1 VQIAVFL
8 LTVQIGITLV
18 SILSGALS
26 GATLGLRLAER
37 TLEAPA
43 HVRGFLFAITEQIV
57 MSALPPKTDK

>member
-8 LTVQIGITLV
+8 LTVQIGISLV

-26 GATLGLRLAER
+26 GATLGLRLAEW

-43 HVRGFLFAITEQIV
+43 HVRGFLFAIT
-57 MSALPPKTDK
+57 DKS

>member
-26 GATLGLRLAER
+26 GATLGLRLAEW
-37 TLEAPA
+37 TLEVQA
-43 HVRGFLFAITEQIV
+43 HVRGFLFAIT
-57 MSALPPKTDK
+57 DKS